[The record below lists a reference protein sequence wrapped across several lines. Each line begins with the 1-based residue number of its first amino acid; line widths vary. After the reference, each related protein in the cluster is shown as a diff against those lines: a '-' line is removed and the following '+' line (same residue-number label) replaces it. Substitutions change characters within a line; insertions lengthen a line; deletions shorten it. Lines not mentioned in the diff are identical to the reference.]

1 MNPYCSIAACDWPWF
16 VAPNSG
22 PACYTSAMETPLD
35 VTFYTRPGCHLCEE
49 AFAELQ
55 KLSREFAL
63 RIKVVDIMADAEAH
77 ARWWA
82 EIPVITAGRSVLRAP
97 IDRANLRRMLRREVR
112 ASA

>member
-1 MNPYCSIAACDWPWF
+1 
-16 VAPNSG
+16 
-22 PACYTSAMETPLD
+22 METVLD

-55 KLSREFAL
+55 KLSRELAL
-63 RIKVVDIMADAEAH
+63 RIKVVDIMADAAAY

-82 EIPVITAGRSVLRAP
+82 EIPVIMAGRSVLRAP
-97 IDRANLRRMLRREVR
+97 IDRANLRHTLLRELR